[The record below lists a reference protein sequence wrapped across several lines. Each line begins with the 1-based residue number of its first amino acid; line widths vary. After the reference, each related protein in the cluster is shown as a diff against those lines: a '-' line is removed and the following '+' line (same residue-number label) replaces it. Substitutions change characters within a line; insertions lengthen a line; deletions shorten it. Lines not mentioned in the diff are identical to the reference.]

1 MNQGLLKDLFR
12 LKLEMV
18 DCLVKALPGE
28 LGEKVQELEKD
39 FLTVLSEVL
48 QENVAKK
55 ETEAA
60 EKQVTPIIIE

>member
-1 MNQGLLKDLFR
+1 MRQGLFKDLLR

-18 DCLVKALPGE
+18 DCLLEALPGA

-55 ETEAA
+55 KNTAA
-60 EKQVTPIIIE
+60 EKQVTPVVIE